1 MQSGWMLEG
10 VHDPITKMG
19 DDVRHCCGFD
29 GDDELAFD
37 SLASSCLSPS
47 TRGNTNFSL
56 RPIYLPRHTAPT
68 LNGQS
73 LHNHRIVMRAGE
85 RTAKSV
91 WTARSL
97 PFFSHP
103 VSGTDEKKA
112 KTRRRCACGGRIPRG
127 VSSRMSENGLLYVY
141 QRTMR
146 NGSPGTAFS
155 APVCVAA

>member
-73 LHNHRIVMRAGE
+73 LPYTTIVSSCEHANEQPSPYGQPD
-85 RTAKSV
+85 
-91 WTARSL
+91 L
-97 PFFSHP
+97 CHFF
-103 VSGTDEKKA
+103 
-112 KTRRRCACGGRIPRG
+112 RIPLAGRTKKKPRHGGG
-127 VSSRMSENGLLYVY
+127 VHVEGEY
-141 QRTMR
+141 QEV
-146 NGSPGTAFS
+146 S
-155 APVCVAA
+155 ALE